1 MSRLP
6 VLLFLVTMMSGAG
19 ACHKPSQPTTTIQ
32 KPQGSLIV
40 VGAPENALL
49 IVDEGEAYPLSARS
63 RLKLPI
69 GEHRV
74 IIECDGFFSMYQ
86 LVEIKEKEETSVT
99 VLLQPF
105 LPD

>member
-1 MSRLP
+1 MSRLS
-6 VLLFLVTMMSGAG
+6 LLLLLVALSGAG
-19 ACHKPSQPTTTIQ
+19 ACHKPTQVTKTAQ
-32 KPQGSLIV
+32 RPQGSLII
-40 VGAPENALL
+40 VGAPEGALL

-74 IIECDGFFSMYQ
+74 TVECEGFFSMYQ
-86 LVEIKEKEETSVT
+86 LVTIFEKEETSVT